1 MNYRRA
7 QSRVAEVVENA
18 PLERPDHVE
27 RPAAAPAEQVVP
39 ADPEP
44 LPRFRKNK
52 GGHTRKDWK
61 QIATEKISDES
72 LRDASKRWLKEKQVV
87 HHPLSTSSRNK
98 TASLLAKCAACAVC
112 TKQYSFRL
120 QGDDE
125 LLVEQVGE
133 CSEKKDRRSGFVWRE
148 HN

>member
-7 QSRVAEVVENA
+7 QARRAEVVENA
-18 PLERPDHVE
+18 PLERQGHVE
-27 RPAAAPAEQVVP
+27 PREAAPAEQVVP
-39 ADPEP
+39 ADPES
-44 LPRFRKNK
+44 LFLRKKNK

-61 QIATEKISDES
+61 QFASEKISGES

-98 TASLLAKCAACAVC
+98 TVSLLAKCAACAAC

-120 QGDDE
+120 HGDDE
-125 LLVEQVGE
+125 LVVEQVGE
-133 CSEKKDRRSGFVWRE
+133 CSEKKD
-148 HN
+148 

>member
-39 ADPEP
+39 ADPES

-61 QIATEKISDES
+61 QIAIEKVSDES
-72 LRDASKRWLKEKQVV
+72 LEMLPRDGLERSRWF
-87 HHPLSTSSRNK
+87 T
-98 TASLLAKCAACAVC
+98 TLLAPVPV
-112 TKQYSFRL
+112 TRQ
-120 QGDDE
+120 
-125 LLVEQVGE
+125 LLYWPSALHV
-133 CSEKKDRRSGFVWRE
+133 RFAPNNIGFVCRVTMSYSGQ
-148 HN
+148 